1 MAAMSIWV
9 CSSVSAT
16 SIIFWTTRV
25 PLSLHFGWISCAALV
40 NVNSHVAKTC
50 AIDTQIAFAFLSA
63 FGASA
68 LGAGVSVFSGDAVYG
83 AVVAWALAAVAS
95 DGGKRT
101 TETVRDH
108 TLDALRTAASWGARF
123 ALIAVTRVAFRP

>member
-1 MAAMSIWV
+1 MTLKSPSL
-9 CSSVSAT
+9 SSPPSA
-16 SIIFWTTRV
+16 R
-25 PLSLHFGWISCAALV
+25 ALW
-40 NVNSHVAKTC
+40 AR
-50 AIDTQIAFAFLSA
+50 
-63 FGASA
+63 
-68 LGAGVSVFSGDAVYG
+68 GVSVFSGDAVYG

-123 ALIAVTRVAFRP
+123 ALIAVTRVAFSP